1 MKSWS
6 GGVAESWS
14 VGSIRS
20 TASLQNS
27 NTPTARL
34 QLKIISLALCALL
47 FALCLPADA
56 QQPKKVPRIGF
67 LLAPSR
73 SAVSESLD
81 AFRQGLHELG
91 YVEGQSIVSEYRY
104 AEGNFDRLGDLA
116 AELVGLKVDVIVA
129 VEVVLRSRPQK
140 KRLARSRS

>member
-1 MKSWS
+1 
-6 GGVAESWS
+6 
-14 VGSIRS
+14 
-20 TASLQNS
+20 
-27 NTPTARL
+27 L

-140 KRLARSRS
+140 KRLARSRSS